1 MQALSMRSAAVLA
14 GALFVCACATAPYG
28 PQNTYS
34 GREGALEIDRDV
46 GNSELAAHVKLRDI
60 RAERRDGRLHVQF
73 ELASELSSSAR
84 IEWMAEWFDDRG
96 FLIDVPRHWE
106 PVTIGPG
113 GHHPCTIVGP
123 SPAASAWKLSVRPRN
138 EVK

>member
-1 MQALSMRSAAVLA
+1 MQAHHMRFAGVLA
-14 GALFVCACATAPYG
+14 GALLFGVCASAPYG

-34 GREGALEIDRDV
+34 GREGALEIEREI
-46 GNSELAAHVKLRDI
+46 GNSDLNSHLELRDI
-60 RAERRDGRLHVQF
+60 RSERRDGRLHVQF
-73 ELASELSSSAR
+73 ELSSDLSSAVQV
-84 IEWMAEWFDDRG
+84 EWMAHWFDERG

-106 PVTIGPG
+106 PVKIGPR

-123 SPAASAWKLSVRPRN
+123 TPSASAWKLSVRPRN

>member
-1 MQALSMRSAAVLA
+1 MQAIPMRFAAVLA
-14 GALFVCACATAPYG
+14 GALFACACATAPFG

-34 GREGALEIDRDV
+34 GREGAMEIEREI
-46 GNSELAAHVKLRDI
+46 GNSELAAHLELRDI

-73 ELASELSSSAR
+73 ELNSELTGAAH
-84 IEWMAEWFDDRG
+84 IEWMAEWFDERG

-106 PVTIGPG
+106 PVTIGPR
-113 GHHPCTIVGP
+113 GHQSCTIVGP
-123 SPAASAWKLSVRPRN
+123 TPSASAWKLSVRPRN